1 LMDSSI
7 LWLSPSPHALAMMT
21 CTEISEAWRAAPWRK
36 ASEAERPTLLT
47 SRRPVER
54 CAKLSKEESTPSWPP
69 SWADLSEDDEGL
81 SEECFQLVVKASFL
95 EFVADSPQL
104 RRTKSDSVL
113 RCEVS
118 PRLQSSI
125 PAKSS
130 WPGEQLSEGS
140 KLHGVGCQPC
150 AWFWKGCQ
158 RGSSCRHCH
167 LCPEGELRKRKK
179 EKQKTQKLLSTPE
192 QPSQT
197 TLMLKNLPNN
207 YTRSML
213 LALLDKEGFACL
225 YDFIYLPFDFT
236 RNANRGYAFVNFAQ
250 AKSIAPFWEAFHGFK
265 RWSLP
270 SAKVCEVTW
279 SSGCQGLQAHIDRYR
294 NSSVMHESVP
304 EKYRPLIFQAGQ
316 RVAFPSPTVELQIPH
331 GAE

>member
-1 LMDSSI
+1 M
-7 LWLSPSPHALAMMT
+7 
-21 CTEISEAWRAAPWRK
+21 
-36 ASEAERPTLLT
+36 PTLLT

-54 CAKLSKEESTPSWPP
+54 CAKLSEEETKPSRPP
-69 SWADLSEDDEGL
+69 SWADLSEDDEVL
-81 SEECFQLVVKASFL
+81 SEESSEESSEERFQLVVKASFL

-113 RCEVS
+113 LRCEAS
-118 PRLQSSI
+118 PRSESSI
-125 PAKSS
+125 PAKSKS
-130 WPGEQLSEGS
+130 WPEEQPISEGS
-140 KLHGVGCQPC
+140 KLHGMGCQPC
-150 AWFWKGCQ
+150 AWFWKADGCQ
-158 RGSSCRHCH
+158 HGSSCRHCH

-179 EKQKTQKLLSTPE
+179 EKQKTQKLLPTPE
-192 QPSQT
+192 QPSKT

-213 LALLDKEGFACL
+213 LALLDGEGFAGL

-236 RNANRGYAFVNFAQ
+236 RNANRGYAFVNLAR
-250 AKSIAPFWEAFHGFK
+250 AEAIAPFWKAFHGFK

-279 SSGCQGLQAHIDRYR
+279 SSGCQGLQNHIERYK

-331 GAE
+331 SAE